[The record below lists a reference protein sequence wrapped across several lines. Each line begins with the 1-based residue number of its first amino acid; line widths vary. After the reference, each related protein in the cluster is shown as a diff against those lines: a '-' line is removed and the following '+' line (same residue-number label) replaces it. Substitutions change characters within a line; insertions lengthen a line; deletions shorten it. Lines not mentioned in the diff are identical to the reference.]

1 MSALEKVGKKV
12 TVKDLNLQL
21 KILLE
26 KITKLEEREVEKDK
40 KLKNMENTIK
50 GNKEKIVKLEKM
62 LNKGEANKLC
72 KDVELN
78 CKECGESFPG
88 KSDLTKHIKQNHAKE
103 YKCKI
108 CEKTFSQSWSFE
120 LHTKSHE
127 EMVPFKCN
135 TCDKDFYSKWRLN
148 KHVLSHSENG
158 KFCHYFNN
166 GKSCPFEEIGCKFK
180 HEVSKNCRYDKK
192 CHIKLCQF
200 IHSPGFELKEN
211 DKEVSDKE
219 NGDKYIKY
227 NQMDEYEQFD
237 VYQEICL
244 TICWSGYHKCQDHD
258 EDNELLGV
266 DVVKIR
272 DDYNNRRKE
281 KFHCEKCNY
290 LSTDMEDVKNHFM
303 AKHEKVYSCWE
314 CEEKFTTIT
323 EFKMHYGSFHY
334 SVEESNADSI

>member
-1 MSALEKVGKKV
+1 MSAPENIGKKV

-26 KITKLEEREVEKDK
+26 KISNLEEKEVEKDK

-50 GNKEKIVKLEKM
+50 SNREKIAKLE
-62 LNKGEANKLC
+62 NIVNECEAKKIC
-72 KDVELN
+72 KDVKFN
-78 CKECGESFPG
+78 CKECGESFSG
-88 KSDLTKHIKQNHAKE
+88 KRDLTKHIKQSHAKD

-108 CEKTFSQSWSFE
+108 CEETFNKSWSFE
-120 LHTKSHE
+120 LHSKSHE
-127 EMVPFKCN
+127 EIVPFKCN

-148 KHVLSHSENG
+148 KHVLSHGVKG

-166 GKSCPFEEIGCKFK
+166 GKICPFEEIGCKFK
-180 HEVSKNCRYDKK
+180 HEISKNCRYDKK
-192 CHIKLCQF
+192 CHINLCQF
-200 IHSPGFELKEN
+200 KHTPGFELEENAKEVK
-211 DKEVSDKE
+211 DKEK
-219 NGDKYIKY
+219 GDKYNKY
-227 NQMDEYEQFD
+227 NQMDEYNQFD

-244 TICWSGYHKCQDHD
+244 TICWSGYHKCMDHD

-290 LSTDMEDVKNHFM
+290 LSTEMEEVKNHFL
-303 AKHEKVYSCWE
+303 AKHEKEYSCWE
-314 CEEKFTTIT
+314 CEEKFSTIT

-334 SVEESNADSI
+334 SEEESNSDSI